1 MIKKMKRDVKYV
13 SFGVLIFALAM
24 GFTFANYESA
34 NAAGRED
41 PLVGFSYALDIQGV
55 VKGYFT
61 EAYNI
66 GSEHEVIEHKV
77 VDSKGKETV
86 MKIPGRLRW
95 FDFTLKR
102 GITSNNDLQIWRQQ
116 VVDGKVDISRK
127 DGSIVM
133 YDQSFKEVA
142 RWNFTRGWPSK
153 LISNPV
159 DMSATGTSNRMAIES
174 VTITGESIRRVK

>member
-1 MIKKMKRDVKYV
+1 MMKKMKSNVKDVV
-13 SFGVLIFALAM
+13 VGALIFALAM

-41 PLVGFSYALDIQGV
+41 PLVGFRFALDIQGV
-55 VKGYFT
+55 VTGYFT

-86 MKIPGRLRW
+86 MKIPGRLKW

-159 DMSATGTSNRMAIES
+159 GAYYEKIGIES
-174 VTITGESIRRVK
+174 LTITGESIRRVK

>member
-13 SFGVLIFALAM
+13 GFGVLIFALVM

-34 NAAGRED
+34 KAADRQD
-41 PLVGFSYALDIQGV
+41 PLVGFRFALDIQGV
-55 VKGYFT
+55 VTGYFT

-77 VDSKGKETV
+77 VNSKGKETV
-86 MKIPGRLRW
+86 MKIPGRLKW
-95 FDFTLKR
+95 FDVTLKR

-153 LISNPV
+153 FVSNPV
-159 DMSATGTSNRMAIES
+159 DASGMNPSGVIGIES
-174 VTITGESIRRVK
+174 VTITGESIQRVK